1 MGKALYLC
9 YWLTELIFSN
19 NYNFRTMKIFKVLPL
34 FMLTIL
40 FSNISGNAQNTAR
53 LQKAQLAPVAQVA
66 VTDVA
71 SLLEEGA
78 IMVDVRET
86 SEVAALAYNVEG
98 IVNIPLS
105 ELTER
110 MSELPTDKKL
120 IMACRSGN
128 RSTRALNL
136 LAQNGYTDLVNLS
149 GGMKAWQNAGLAVT
163 AANAPAAKSCSGAA
177 AASCHKGGQS
187 AKSCSGAAAK
197 SCSGSKKTSCCSKK
211 GADVK
216 AVEPGSKN

>member
-1 MGKALYLC
+1 
-9 YWLTELIFSN
+9 
-19 NYNFRTMKIFKVLPL
+19 MKIFKVLPL

-40 FSNISGNAQNTAR
+40 FFNIDGNTQDTSQLQRAKTAS
-53 LQKAQLAPVAQVA
+53 VTQVS

-110 MSELPTDKKL
+110 MGELPTDKKL

-136 LAQNGYTDLVNLS
+136 LTQNGYTDVVNLS
-149 GGMKAWQNAGLAVT
+149 GGMKAWQDAGLAVT
-163 AANAPAAKSCSGAA
+163 ATNAPAAKSCSGAA
-177 AASCHKGGQS
+177 AKTSCHKGEEK
-187 AKSCSGAAAK
+187 AKSCSGAAVK
-197 SCSGSKKTSCCSKK
+197 SCGGAKKASCCSKG
-211 GADVK
+211 GAASK
-216 AVEPGSKN
+216 AVESGDKNEH